1 MNHSNK
7 NSSVNCAVLPL
18 VGNFVDYVLLSN
30 KIISAGGYVI
40 FKSDLLWNVLLVVIP
55 EMGSGIHN
63 FLKI

>member
-7 NSSVNCAVLPL
+7 NSSVNCAVLTL

-40 FKSDLLWNVLLVVIP
+40 FKSDLL
-55 EMGSGIHN
+55 
-63 FLKI
+63 